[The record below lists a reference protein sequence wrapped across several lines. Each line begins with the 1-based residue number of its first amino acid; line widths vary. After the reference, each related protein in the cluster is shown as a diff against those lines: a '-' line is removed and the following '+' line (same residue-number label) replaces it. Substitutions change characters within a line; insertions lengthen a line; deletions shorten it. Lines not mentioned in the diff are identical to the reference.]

1 MSTKE
6 ALAKND
12 SSTRSAQSWKKS
24 EKHGAGEWLAERF
37 TSLALIPLTLW
48 AAWAAYSIAGGGFDA
63 ALAFVKS
70 PFNMAAIAVSIV
82 LTVWHMYMGVKVIID
97 DYLRGSMRGF
107 SIFLTF
113 LLSAAV
119 LIGSLGALYLLY
131 TQGA

>member
-6 ALAKND
+6 ALSKND
-12 SSTRSAQSWKKS
+12 DSTRSAQSWKTS

-48 AAWAAYSIAGGGFDA
+48 AAWGAYTIAGGGFDA
-63 ALAFVKS
+63 ALRFVKD

-82 LTVWHMYMGVKVIID
+82 LTVWHMYMGMKVIID

>member
-12 SSTRSAQSWKKS
+12 ASTRSAQSWKTS

-48 AAWAAYSIAGGGFDA
+48 AAWGAYQIAGGGFDA
-63 ALAFVKS
+63 ALTFVKN

-82 LTVWHMYMGVKVIID
+82 LSVWHMYMGVKVIID
-97 DYLRGSMRGF
+97 DYLQGPMRGV

-119 LIGSLGALYLLY
+119 LIGSLGALYLVY
-131 TQGA
+131 QGA

>member
-1 MSTKE
+1 VSTKE

-12 SSTRSAQSWKKS
+12 ASTRSAQSWKKS

-48 AAWAAYSIAGGGFDA
+48 AAWGAYTIAGGGFDA

-82 LTVWHMYMGVKVIID
+82 FAVWHMYMGVKVIID
-97 DYLRGSMRGF
+97 DYLQGPMRGV

-113 LLSAAV
+113 ALSAAV
-119 LIGSLGALYLLY
+119 LIGSLGALYLVY
-131 TQGA
+131 QGA